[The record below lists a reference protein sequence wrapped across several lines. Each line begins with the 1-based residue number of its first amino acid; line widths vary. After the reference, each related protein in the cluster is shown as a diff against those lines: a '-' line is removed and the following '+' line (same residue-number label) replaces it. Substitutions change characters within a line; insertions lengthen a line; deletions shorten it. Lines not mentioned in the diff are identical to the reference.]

1 MYHRSALL
9 SAVMLLAAC
18 GASTP
23 PANTVN
29 AVETAGPAA
38 PANAAGPAPAAIA
51 TATTGIE
58 TPPAAELQAAMNSI
72 SDPQLAA
79 QVAPDGDYDAAEC
92 VVHIGQFE
100 PVPAAQE
107 AALTRATAAWR
118 ARVVRE
124 LGETGAAQMIGSS
137 VNPLQPTP
145 PALRRAAVV
154 WCLANAPR
162 NQG

>member
-1 MYHRSALL
+1 MPRRSAAL
-9 SAVMLLAAC
+9 STALLLAAC
-18 GASTP
+18 GAPTPVNTDNAVAPANVAEPAP
-23 PANTVN
+23 PAN
-29 AVETAGPAA
+29 ATAAA
-38 PANAAGPAPAAIA
+38 PIGIAA
-51 TATTGIE
+51 
-58 TPPAAELQAAMNSI
+58 PPAAELQAAMNSI

-79 QVAPDGDYDAAEC
+79 QVAPDGAYEAAEC

-100 PVPAAQE
+100 PVPAGQE
-107 AALTRATAAWR
+107 AALTRASAAWR
-118 ARVVRE
+118 ASIVRE

-145 PALRRAAVV
+145 PALRQAAVA

>member
-1 MYHRSALL
+1 MPLRYATLPAAL
-9 SAVMLLAAC
+9 LLAAC
-18 GASTP
+18 AGSTP
-23 PANTVN
+23 PANQAN
-29 AVETAGPAA
+29 SADAVM
-38 PANAAGPAPAAIA
+38 PANVSEPAPAANVA
-51 TATTGIE
+51 AAPAGIE
-58 TPPAAELQAAMNSI
+58 APPAAELQAAMNSI

-100 PVPAAQE
+100 PAPASLE
-107 AALTRATAAWR
+107 PALTRAAAAWR

-124 LGETGAAQMIGSS
+124 LGETSAAQLIGSS

-145 PALRRAAVV
+145 PALRQAAVA